1 MKKLSIII
9 LSCVA
14 LSPFF
19 VNSASA
25 KKPVNQWT
33 CEDFLVLDAKYQ
45 PTAVGVTIAL
55 NMNNKGVEN
64 QIIDTQG
71 IEKVTP
77 IMVQECKKDK
87 KQSFR
92 QRLAKEWAKIK

>member
-1 MKKLSIII
+1 MKKLSIVI

-14 LSPFF
+14 LTPMF
-19 VNSASA
+19 VNAAST
-25 KKPVNQWT
+25 KKPVNSWT
-33 CEDFLVLDAKYQ
+33 CEDFLALSATYQ

-77 IMVQECKKDK
+77 IIIEECKKDK

>member
-1 MKKLSIII
+1 M
-9 LSCVA
+9 
-14 LSPFF
+14 
-19 VNSASA
+19 
-25 KKPVNQWT
+25 
-33 CEDFLVLDAKYQ
+33 DAKYQ

-87 KQSFR
+87 NKA
-92 QRLAKEWAKIK
+92 LDNVWLKNGLK